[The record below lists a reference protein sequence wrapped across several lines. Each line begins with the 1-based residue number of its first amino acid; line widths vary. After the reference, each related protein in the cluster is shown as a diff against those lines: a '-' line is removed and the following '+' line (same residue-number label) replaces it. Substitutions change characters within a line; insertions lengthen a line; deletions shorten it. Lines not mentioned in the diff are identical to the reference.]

1 MSHIQQHSRSDN
13 IELFI
18 HSIRELHRISKQF
31 KAKEMRNAFTIRVKM
46 VEMLAQQAFKYSIA
60 VSYLKD
66 SEYQKAADTLDN
78 VYLNLSRF
86 NLRSHANQYGS
97 IATREYDAMKDAL
110 DLIDERLKTV
120 KVVCYKP
127 RRNSPTFTPFSRKF
141 REYRRFAKKNQIFSQ
156 KSTLNPLA
164 KEWIPKTILNPLA
177 KEWIPETL
185 MPTTK
190 APIQVKTPEQE
201 EEDAKCNKFNREV
214 DAMLHMLHAIKPD
227 TKLNPETKLIK
238 QCEYICD
245 LTRYI
250 ALNADILENPRY
262 HTRVN
267 HIDAKEG
274 FVQVCIRK
282 CDCISKEINA
292 IYDRLRNNKRRA
304 NPELRAIKSEALE
317 SVKCAK
323 TALKIANR
331 KFGQIVAAH

>member
-1 MSHIQQHSRSDN
+1 
-13 IELFI
+13 
-18 HSIRELHRISKQF
+18 
-31 KAKEMRNAFTIRVKM
+31 
-46 VEMLAQQAFKYSIA
+46 
-60 VSYLKD
+60 
-66 SEYQKAADTLDN
+66 
-78 VYLNLSRF
+78 
-86 NLRSHANQYGS
+86 
-97 IATREYDAMKDAL
+97 
-110 DLIDERLKTV
+110 
-120 KVVCYKP
+120 
-127 RRNSPTFTPFSRKF
+127 
-141 REYRRFAKKNQIFSQ
+141 
-156 KSTLNPLA
+156 
-164 KEWIPKTILNPLA
+164 LA
-177 KEWIPETL
+177 KEWIPELVPTTKVS
-185 MPTTK
+185 TTK

-201 EEDAKCNKFNREV
+201 EEEDKKCNKFNREV
-214 DAMLHMLHAIKPD
+214 DTMLEMLHAIKPD
-227 TKLNPETKLIK
+227 TELNPETKLIK

-274 FVQVCIRK
+274 FVQVFIRK

-317 SVKCAK
+317 SVECAK